1 MTSEKKIP
9 EWVRLQAQQQGL
21 ERALSLFA
29 DEVAVAAERGLKSLG
44 EIRGGLSP
52 LSAPAPVFNP
62 ARFEADQ

>member
-9 EWVRLQAQQQGL
+9 EWVRIQAQQQGL

-62 ARFEADQ
+62 ARFGADQ